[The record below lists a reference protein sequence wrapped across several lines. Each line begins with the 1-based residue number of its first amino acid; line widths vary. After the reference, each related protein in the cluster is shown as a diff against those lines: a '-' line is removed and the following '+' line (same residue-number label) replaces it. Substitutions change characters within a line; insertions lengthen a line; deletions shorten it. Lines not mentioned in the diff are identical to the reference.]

1 MSYTVYA
8 RITDIFILTISTP
21 AQQQVR
27 KKMKSGTKKEI
38 NTVKCRCD
46 KLLKRIRSD

>member
-27 KKMKSGTKKEI
+27 KKNEI
-38 NTVKCRCD
+38 WYEKGNKYSQV
-46 KLLKRIRSD
+46 